1 MGIKM
6 VHCLDKG
13 SSTIM
18 CKTSLEHKVGL
29 GLIVEMREGDERLP
43 LSFLLRMEL
52 SVRDVRDLLWKRL
65 KVKFRGVRFTSGL
78 A

>member
-1 MGIKM
+1 M
-6 VHCLDKG
+6 CENWLP
-13 SSTIM
+13 TIM
-18 CKTSLEHKVGL
+18 CRTSLEHKVGL

-78 A
+78 V